1 MQSYRRIGGY
11 AVLAVILCVLCVNSI
26 AFFRSLDR
34 LMEASENVAHTQQ
47 TRDLLAAFM
56 MAVLN
61 AETGQRGYLMTSDS
75 QYLAPYHNAYR
86 SVDPAALALTA
97 HLADDPTL
105 REPAVR
111 MRQLAKQKLSEMAS
125 AISTHTREGSEASRR
140 YVATHQGRTVMN
152 EIRDQSRI
160 IQLELDLRMA
170 RNAVAYDSQK
180 IAIQTAAWVFTG
192 AGIGLVLF
200 VYVMMRREIH
210 RRSAA
215 AQEIASYAETLD
227 RGKQLIE
234 RERNEIA
241 RLNEA
246 SNFLQS
252 CNSMDEV
259 AALSTNLL
267 AGLFPGR
274 QGALWIYAASRNR
287 LTTLAAFGGAPV
299 DSSLAPED
307 CWGLRRGQIHE
318 TAAGGSAPCCDHHLT
333 HPELGLCIPLIAHGE
348 TLGLLT
354 LDGTDGLGAD
364 MDALRRLAEM
374 VARQLGLTLANLRM
388 RETLKEQSIRDP
400 LTGVFNRRYLEAVAA
415 KEIAHANR
423 SGRPLAVA
431 MLDVDHFKRFNDL
444 HGHGAGDA
452 ALVAVCGYLKANMRE
467 GDWIF
472 RYGGEEFVL
481 LLRDADH
488 ADAEA
493 KIAELREGISAI
505 SLELGGN
512 SLPSITASIGV
523 AVFPDHGM
531 TMDALLEGADAALYE
546 AKSGGRNRVSFAP
559 ELVAA

>member
-1 MQSYRRIGGY
+1 
-11 AVLAVILCVLCVNSI
+11 
-26 AFFRSLDR
+26 
-34 LMEASENVAHTQQ
+34 
-47 TRDLLAAFM
+47 
-56 MAVLN
+56 
-61 AETGQRGYLMTSDS
+61 
-75 QYLAPYHNAYR
+75 
-86 SVDPAALALTA
+86 
-97 HLADDPTL
+97 
-105 REPAVR
+105 
-111 MRQLAKQKLSEMAS
+111 
-125 AISTHTREGSEASRR
+125 
-140 YVATHQGRTVMN
+140 
-152 EIRDQSRI
+152 
-160 IQLELDLRMA
+160 
-170 RNAVAYDSQK
+170 
-180 IAIQTAAWVFTG
+180 
-192 AGIGLVLF
+192 
-200 VYVMMRREIH
+200 
-210 RRSAA
+210 
-215 AQEIASYAETLD
+215 
-227 RGKQLIE
+227 
-234 RERNEIA
+234 
-241 RLNEA
+241 
-246 SNFLQS
+246 
-252 CNSMDEV
+252 
-259 AALSTNLL
+259 
-267 AGLFPGR
+267 
-274 QGALWIYAASRNR
+274 
-287 LTTLAAFGGAPV
+287 
-299 DSSLAPED
+299 
-307 CWGLRRGQIHE
+307 
-318 TAAGGSAPCCDHHLT
+318 
-333 HPELGLCIPLIAHGE
+333 
-348 TLGLLT
+348 
-354 LDGTDGLGAD
+354 
-364 MDALRRLAEM
+364 
-374 VARQLGLTLANLRM
+374 M